1 MKQQSLASLFKAGV
15 FNGISKLR
23 QNAAGYPYVT
33 LVGKHGSNNLYF
45 GKKSAAIIGAKYEL
59 GGIVSAELAN
69 ASVCMTTNAA
79 GEGRYKLS
87 LAGTSD
93 YTQVAELESL
103 FGGEQVDNE
112 FDTAGFVAEFS
123 TLTDTSTG
131 GNADLAKKL
140 ESNPA

>member
-23 QNAAGYPYVT
+23 QNAAGYPYIT

-45 GKKSAAIIGAKYEL
+45 GKKSAAIMGAKFGL
-59 GGIVSAELAN
+59 GDIVSGELAT
-69 ASVCMTTNAA
+69 ASVCDTTNAA
-79 GEGRYKLS
+79 GETRYKLS

-93 YTQVAELESL
+93 YTQIAELESL

-112 FDTAGFVAEFS
+112 FDTAGFISDFS

-131 GNADLAKKL
+131 GNANLEAKL
-140 ESNPA
+140 QAQP